1 MLILNNVTTMMHSY
15 FLFFRIE
22 TNEEKYRDLVEKFL
36 PALKKRVQLRVM
48 EKYLDLKKSAEEIKY
63 NVLEYVRQ
71 REYEKLQ

>member
-1 MLILNNVTTMMHSY
+1 M
-15 FLFFRIE
+15 
-22 TNEEKYRDLVEKFL
+22 EKFL

-48 EKYLDLKKSAEEIKY
+48 EMYLDLKNSAEEIKY